1 MLAIISLSNCRLLE
15 FPPETRIMLLEENQR
30 PANRSSNAS
39 RRWLRLFVVVLGL
52 AIIWSLQ
59 IEAPSGLT
67 ASGLTATGSAG
78 HSQSLALASPQTSAE
93 FEQGISQLGKDF
105 LTSPLSEADHSSM
118 QAITTSEWL
127 GPLAPIAISPFFG
140 ITCLAALSQFGGD
153 YLPLNSF
160 ISDNAVLQNPYVLWL
175 FAFLTVLT
183 SLPRLTK
190 VSKPF
195 AQAMDM
201 LETYGAIITIVVL
214 RFASSIPAAE
224 PLDPGQ
230 TVMVVQMGW
239 MSFPVDVLF
248 SIAAIINIIVINS
261 VKFFFEVMVWLVP
274 FPFVDALLEAAN
286 KAVCL
291 GLMAVYAYS
300 PLVATV
306 LNLILFAVC
315 LYVFSWTTR
324 RVTYWRTMLTDP
336 LLAFI
341 WPAYSTW
348 NGKHLNGFLRN
359 GLSGIPAKASVRM
372 EKTELGWR
380 LVQRRWF
387 FPGRVVKLSRSKYSF
402 EVRRGL
408 MTNSIRSQLQEDD
421 EIVELVVS
429 GRFKK
434 QLDQISKEFGFQ
446 QVDVAPPKTVAA
458 EF

>member
-1 MLAIISLSNCRLLE
+1 M
-15 FPPETRIMLLEENQR
+15 PLEENLQSTF
-30 PANRSSNAS
+30 RSSNVS
-39 RRWLRLFVVVLGL
+39 QRWLRLFVVVLGL
-52 AIIWSLQ
+52 AVIWSLQ
-59 IEAPSGLT
+59 TEVPT
-67 ASGLTATGSAG
+67 RHNATGPVS
-78 HSQSLALASPQTSAE
+78 HSHSLAMACAAPGASPQTSEE
-93 FEQGISQLGKDF
+93 FEQGMSQLGKDF
-105 LTSPLSEADHSSM
+105 LTSPLSEADQSSM
-118 QAITTSEWL
+118 QAITASEWL

-140 ITCLAALSQFGGD
+140 ITCLAGLSQFGGD

-160 ISDNAVLQNPYVLWL
+160 ISNNAVLQNPAVLWL
-175 FAFLTVLT
+175 FAALTIMT

-201 LETYGAIITIVVL
+201 LETYGAIITIVIL
-214 RFASSIPAAE
+214 RFASSIPTDELAPVETA
-224 PLDPGQ
+224 
-230 TVMVVQMGW
+230 MVVQMGW

-248 SIAAIINIIVINS
+248 SLAAIINIIVINS

-274 FPFVDALLEAAN
+274 FPFVDALLEVAN
-286 KAVCL
+286 KGVCV

-315 LYVFSWTTR
+315 LYVFSWTKR

-336 LLAFI
+336 ILALV
-341 WPAYSTW
+341 WPGYSNW
-348 NGKHLNGFLRN
+348 NGGHLNGFLRN
-359 GLSGIPAKASVRM
+359 GLAGIPAKASVRM

-387 FPGRVVKLSRSKYSF
+387 FPGRVVKLARSKYAF
-402 EVRRGL
+402 EVRQGL

-429 GRFKK
+429 CRFKN
-434 QLDQISKEFGFQ
+434 QLDQISEEFGFQ
-446 QVDVAPPKTVAA
+446 KVEVAPPKTVAM